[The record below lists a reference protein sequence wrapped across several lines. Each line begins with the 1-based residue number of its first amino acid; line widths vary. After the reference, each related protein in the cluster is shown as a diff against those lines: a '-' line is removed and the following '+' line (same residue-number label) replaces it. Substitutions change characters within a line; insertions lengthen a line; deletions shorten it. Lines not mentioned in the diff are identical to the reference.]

1 MRMKHAF
8 RRLLCLLLSAAALLS
23 LAACTSPLEEKL
35 WEILTPTLVQGDLD
49 ALYLGE
55 FNENYLD
62 LTGASE
68 EDCQSAYEQNLSL
81 SADIFA
87 RCFGITNLTDDL
99 RSEVEDLYREIYARA
114 HYSVVGAVQ
123 IDETHYTVTVNVEPM
138 DFFTPVLDGF
148 DDAMAGFRARWIDY
162 VDVSRMTDEQ
172 YAAFELDWAQ
182 SVLAWCRRNLD
193 GITYLPV
200 QTVEIS
206 VTQDGDG
213 LWSTDADSMQAFDEA
228 VLYYPAYEGVL
239 TAASPPISRTIR
251 QMSVS
256 NRTSAGFC
264 AFFRAR
270 KLFL

>member
-148 DDAMAGFRARWIDY
+148 DDAHGRLPFRLDRLCRRLPHDRRAVRRLRARLGA
-162 VDVSRMTDEQ
+162 VRPRVVPPESR
-172 YAAFELDWAQ
+172 WHH
-182 SVLAWCRRNLD
+182 
-193 GITYLPV
+193 I
-200 QTVEIS
+200 
-206 VTQDGDG
+206 
-213 LWSTDADSMQAFDEA
+213 
-228 VLYYPAYEGVL
+228 
-239 TAASPPISRTIR
+239 PPCPDR
-251 QMSVS
+251 
-256 NRTSAGFC
+256 
-264 AFFRAR
+264 
-270 KLFL
+270 

>member
-148 DDAMAGFRARWIDY
+148 DDAMVGFRARWIDY

-172 YAAFELDWAQ
+172 YAAFELDWRSPFSRGA
-182 SVLAWCRRNLD
+182 A
-193 GITYLPV
+193 GI
-200 QTVEIS
+200 
-206 VTQDGDG
+206 
-213 LWSTDADSMQAFDEA
+213 SM
-228 VLYYPAYEGVL
+228 
-239 TAASPPISRTIR
+239 ASHTSLSRPLK
-251 QMSVS
+251 SVS
-256 NRTSAGFC
+256 RRMATVSGPPTPTPC
-264 AFFRAR
+264 RPSTRRYCTTPPTRAS
-270 KLFL
+270 

>member
-123 IDETHYTVTVNVEPM
+123 IDETHYTVTVNAEPM

-213 LWSTDADSMQAFDEA
+213 LWSIDADSMQAFDEA

-239 TAASPPISRTIR
+239 TAA
-251 QMSVS
+251 
-256 NRTSAGFC
+256 
-264 AFFRAR
+264 
-270 KLFL
+270 

>member
-23 LAACTSPLEEKL
+23 LAACTSPHGREAL
-35 WEILTPTLVQGDLD
+35 GDSHPH
-49 ALYLGE
+49 ACAGRPRARSTSASSTRTTS
-55 FNENYLD
+55 D

-148 DDAMAGFRARWIDY
+148 DDAMAGFRA
-162 VDVSRMTDEQ
+162 
-172 YAAFELDWAQ
+172 A
-182 SVLAWCRRNLD
+182 
-193 GITYLPV
+193 G
-200 QTVEIS
+200 
-206 VTQDGDG
+206 
-213 LWSTDADSMQAFDEA
+213 STMLTS
-228 VLYYPAYEGVL
+228 PA
-239 TAASPPISRTIR
+239 
-251 QMSVS
+251 
-256 NRTSAGFC
+256 
-264 AFFRAR
+264 
-270 KLFL
+270 

>member
-99 RSEVEDLYREIYARA
+99 RSEVEDLYREIYA
-114 HYSVVGAVQ
+114 
-123 IDETHYTVTVNVEPM
+123 
-138 DFFTPVLDGF
+138 PVLDGF
-148 DDAMAGFRARWIDY
+148 DDAMVGFRARWIDY

-239 TAASPPISRTIR
+239 TAA
-251 QMSVS
+251 
-256 NRTSAGFC
+256 
-264 AFFRAR
+264 
-270 KLFL
+270 

>member
-1 MRMKHAF
+1 MDMIQTLAQELNKDPRHVENVV
-8 RRLLCLLLSAAALLS
+8 RLLDEGNTIPFIARYRKELHGAMDDTSLRTLEERLQYLRGLEERRDTVKKSIEEQGKLTEELAAAIDS
-23 LAACTSPLEEKL
+23 AQTLA
-35 WEILTPTLVQGDLD
+35 
-49 ALYLGE
+49 
-55 FNENYLD
+55 
-62 LTGASE
+62 
-68 EDCQSAYEQNLSL
+68 
-81 SADIFA
+81 
-87 RCFGITNLTDDL
+87 
-99 RSEVEDLYREIYARA
+99 EVEDLYREIYARA

-148 DDAMAGFRARWIDY
+148 DDAMVGFRARWIDY

-239 TAASPPISRTIR
+239 TAA
-251 QMSVS
+251 
-256 NRTSAGFC
+256 
-264 AFFRAR
+264 
-270 KLFL
+270 

>member
-1 MRMKHAF
+1 M
-8 RRLLCLLLSAAALLS
+8 
-23 LAACTSPLEEKL
+23 
-35 WEILTPTLVQGDLD
+35 
-49 ALYLGE
+49 
-55 FNENYLD
+55 
-62 LTGASE
+62 
-68 EDCQSAYEQNLSL
+68 
-81 SADIFA
+81 
-87 RCFGITNLTDDL
+87 
-99 RSEVEDLYREIYARA
+99 EDLYREIYARA

-193 GITYLPV
+193 GITYLPI

-239 TAASPPISRTIR
+239 TAA
-251 QMSVS
+251 
-256 NRTSAGFC
+256 
-264 AFFRAR
+264 
-270 KLFL
+270 

>member
-68 EDCQSAYEQNLSL
+68 EDCQSAYEQNPLP
-81 SADIFA
+81 
-87 RCFGITNLTDDL
+87 FGGHL
-99 RSEVEDLYREIYARA
+99 RPVLRHHEPDGRSPRDVEDLYREIYARA

-239 TAASPPISRTIR
+239 TAA
-251 QMSVS
+251 
-256 NRTSAGFC
+256 
-264 AFFRAR
+264 
-270 KLFL
+270 

>member
-172 YAAFELDWAQ
+172 YAAFL
-182 SVLAWCRRNLD
+182 RNI
-193 GITYLPV
+193 G
-200 QTVEIS
+200 
-206 VTQDGDG
+206 
-213 LWSTDADSMQAFDEA
+213 A
-228 VLYYPAYEGVL
+228 VGVAVKSD
-239 TAASPPISRTIR
+239 AASPPPR
-251 QMSVS
+251 
-256 NRTSAGFC
+256 
-264 AFFRAR
+264 FFRKR
-270 KLFL
+270 G